1 MTMNSFCKDKATAQG
16 NGVEP
21 RRDRGGSLDRR
32 YQIVSLVL
40 SPAQVRG

>member
-1 MTMNSFCKDKATAQG
+1 MKRPRE

-21 RRDRGGSLDRR
+21 RRDRGGSLDRL

-40 SPAQVRG
+40 SPAPVRG